1 MEKKPLH
8 SVQTCGILRIQNGW
22 AVCPVCGWARM
33 MRVEPDTQAKRLPV
47 YCKRCHNETIVNIEP
62 ESQCQCASA
71 T

>member
-1 MEKKPLH
+1 MNKH
-8 SVQTCGILRIQNGW
+8 GDCAILKVQNGW

-33 MRVEPDTQAKRLPV
+33 MRVEPDTKAMRLPV
-47 YCKRCHNETIVNIEP
+47 YCKRCRHETIVNIEP

>member
-1 MEKKPLH
+1 MNKH
-8 SVQTCGILRIQNGW
+8 GDCAILRIQNGW

-33 MRVEPDTQAKRLPV
+33 MRVEPDTKAKHLPV

>member
-1 MEKKPLH
+1 MNKH
-8 SVQTCGILRIQNGW
+8 SDCVILKVQNGW

-33 MRVEPDTQAKRLPV
+33 MRVEPDTKAKRLPV
-47 YCKRCHNETIVNIEP
+47 YCKLCRHETIVNIEP

>member
-8 SVQTCGILRIQNGW
+8 SVQACGILRIQNGW

-33 MRVEPDTQAKRLPV
+33 MRVEPDTRAKRLPV
-47 YCKRCHNETIVNIEP
+47 YCKRCRHETIVNIEP